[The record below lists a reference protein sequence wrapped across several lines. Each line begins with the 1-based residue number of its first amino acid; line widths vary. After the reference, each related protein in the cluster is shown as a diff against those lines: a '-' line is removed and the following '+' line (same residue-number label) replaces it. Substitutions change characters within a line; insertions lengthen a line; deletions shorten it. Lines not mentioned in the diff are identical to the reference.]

1 MRSGVDSPYSWIVCI
16 CTFLINFLAVGS
28 SFLVCGTM
36 ASYWRREMC
45 SDFNRDCTDGEISL
59 IQSLIVVFWMM
70 IGAPVS
76 KARGRHRNH
85 FLCFYSFLINCTN
98 ENLQKQETNRN
109 QKWIETENRQKP
121 YRKLLYRELVI
132 AIHCGQVRISTC
144 SSYYLELMSTNT
156 DSIKV
161 VR

>member
-16 CTFLINFLAVGS
+16 CAFLINFLAVGS

-70 IGAPVS
+70 IGAPAS
-76 KARGRHRNH
+76 KAVIPRIGYRYTLWLGASSM
-85 FLCFYSFLINCTN
+85 FKLLS
-98 ENLQKQETNRN
+98 ETNVN
-109 QKWIETENRQKP
+109 
-121 YRKLLYRELVI
+121 V
-132 AIHCGQVRISTC
+132 
-144 SSYYLELMSTNT
+144 
-156 DSIKV
+156 D
-161 VR
+161 